1 MAIVSISLSEE
12 SIEALDDIQERFGL
26 KGRSEAVR
34 RAISA
39 AKAEAQ
45 QIEEME
51 GTVEGVL
58 IIVKKDHSDPWMNL
72 IQAKHENEIKT
83 QLHSHLKNHK
93 CLEVMVIASEA
104 KKLSSM
110 LKDIHSTGK
119 ADYVTFVKS

>member
-12 SIEALDDIQERFGL
+12 SIEALDDIQGKFGL
-26 KGRSEAVR
+26 KNRSEAVR
-34 RAISA
+34 RSINA

-45 QIEEME
+45 VME
-51 GTVEGVL
+51 SLEGNVEGVL

-83 QLHSHLKNHK
+83 QLHSHLKDHK
-93 CLEVMVIASEA
+93 CLEVMVISSEA
-104 KKLSSM
+104 KKLSAM
-110 LKDIHSTGK
+110 LREIHSTGK

>member
-1 MAIVSISLSEE
+1 MGIISISLNDE
-12 SIEALDDIQERFGL
+12 SIEALDDIQTRFGL

-39 AKAEAQ
+39 AKAEAES
-45 QIEEME
+45 IEGLE
-51 GTVEGVL
+51 GMVEGVL

-93 CLEVMVIASEA
+93 CLEVMVISSEA
-104 KKLSSM
+104 EKLSLM
-110 LKDIHSTGK
+110 LKEIYSTGK